1 MPLESGRRNYAMS
14 AFPPISSA
22 SPPGADVIEACEKR
36 LNVTQS
42 GLFRV
47 FADQE
52 VFPYLTSDHGL
63 TSTQS
68 AIDSEDDTANI
79 ARTWARQE

>member
-1 MPLESGRRNYAMS
+1 MSGVGRK
-14 AFPPISSA
+14 
-22 SPPGADVIEACEKR
+22 ADQIQGSEKLLSLTR
-36 LNVTQS
+36 S

>member
-1 MPLESGRRNYAMS
+1 MS
-14 AFPPISSA
+14 ALPPK
-22 SPPGADVIEACEKR
+22 ADILAIVGKR
-36 LNVTQS
+36 LLMTQS

-52 VFPYLTSDHGL
+52 VFPYLTSNHGL